1 MKNWS
6 TYIFLLVA
14 GTLSLLA
21 TSCSQEDEGLE
32 SVIASQGKATVQ
44 FSIALGNSGAGSR
57 ATDNSTW
64 GDSYTPDGSNIGNEF
79 ENTIDLTKFHVSL
92 TLADNTL
99 VPIKSIS
106 PVAKQET
113 DPKNI
118 YDFVGEVEVKDVQ
131 SLTGAKIEVRANI
144 GETTTFLTSYT
155 EDPDNSNKLYY
166 PGKGVASIPMWGVHT
181 VTAEE
186 NLLLVAGPASD
197 PIRFTNPIYLLR
209 SMAKVEVAIN
219 PELNEK
225 FEIRNVQLSI
235 CNVEGNLKPRKYS
248 GDEVNTKQYNREDCL
263 NAVNLPS
270 EDESNLE
277 GFNRHTNVGFEKHV
291 DTETGAISYT
301 IYVPE
306 YYNPNN
312 SKADDVN
319 IFLDIYSKEE
329 DEAKAIS
336 YKLEKNGAIEM
347 TDLHL
352 VRNHWYIYYIRSI
365 NKDIEFD
372 LKYQVINWTE
382 IDNGELIFGNGSGNV
397 NTIE

>member
-14 GTLSLLA
+14 GALSLLA

-57 ATDNSTW
+57 ATWGDQPYDDDPNVDNSLE
-64 GDSYTPDGSNIGNEF
+64 SNIGNVF

-92 TLADNTL
+92 TLADGTL

-118 YDFVGEVEVKDVQ
+118 YDFVGEVEVKSVK

-144 GETTTFLTSYT
+144 GEATTFSTSYT
-155 EDPDNSNKLYY
+155 EDPDDSDKLYY

-209 SMAKVEVAIN
+209 SMAKVEVIFQNTVNTDYKILQAG
-219 PELNEK
+219 
-225 FEIRNVQLSI
+225 LSKY
-235 CNVEGNLKPRKYS
+235 NSQGNLLPT
-248 GDEVNTKQYNREDCL
+248 GNFTNTLGYNREDCINPSSSTTVVASSDAL
-263 NAVNLPS
+263 GLP
-270 EDESNLE
+270 
-277 GFNRHTNVGFEKHV
+277 FEVAADKRSCV
-291 DTETGAISYT
+291 

-306 YYNPNN
+306 YAIQYDENGNSDLNIQLLIDTDGDNN
-312 SKADDVN
+312 SNSHEIVSKGIFSVN
-319 IFLDIYSKEE
+319 T
-329 DEAKAIS
+329 
-336 YKLEKNGAIEM
+336 N
-347 TDLHL
+347 L
-352 VRNHWYIYYIRSI
+352 VRNHWYVYRVNSVT
-365 NKDIEFD
+365 IETGVSFT
-372 LKYQVINWTE
+372 LQYQVIDWTT
-382 IDNGELIFGNGSGNV
+382 INNGELTFGNANGNV
-397 NTIE
+397 

>member
-14 GTLSLLA
+14 GALSLLA

-57 ATDNSTW
+57 AATW
-64 GDSYTPDGSNIGNEF
+64 GESYTPDGSNIGNEF

-92 TLADNTL
+92 TLADGTL

-118 YDFVGEVEVKDVQ
+118 YDFVGEVEVKSVK

-144 GETTTFLTSYT
+144 GQSVSTFSTSYI
-155 EDPDNSNKLYY
+155 EDKEYPDKLYY
-166 PGKGVASIPMWGVHT
+166 PGKGVEFIPMWGIHT

-186 NLLLVAGPASD
+186 NLLLVPGPASD

-209 SMAKVEVAIN
+209 SMAKVEVVFQSTVNADYKI
-219 PELNEK
+219 
-225 FEIRNVQLSI
+225 ISAGLSKYKS
-235 CNVEGNLKPRKYS
+235 EGNLLPA
-248 GDEVNTKQYNREDCL
+248 GTFTNTLSYNREDCINPSSSTTIVAPSDAL
-263 NAVNLPS
+263 GLP
-270 EDESNLE
+270 
-277 GFNRHTNVGFEKHV
+277 FEVAADKRSCV
-291 DTETGAISYT
+291 

-306 YYNPNN
+306 YAIQYDQNGKSDLNIQLLIDTDKDGD
-312 SKADDVN
+312 SDSHELVSQGIFSVN
-319 IFLDIYSKEE
+319 T
-329 DEAKAIS
+329 
-336 YKLEKNGAIEM
+336 N
-347 TDLHL
+347 L
-352 VRNHWYIYYIRSI
+352 VRNHWYVYRV
-365 NKDIEFD
+365 NNVTIEDDVQFT
-372 LKYQVINWTE
+372 LHYQVIDWTE
-382 IDNGELIFGNGSGNV
+382 IDNGTLTFGDGSGATHTFPSNKG
-397 NTIE
+397 